1 MTWWSWERWEAEID
15 WMALHG
21 INLPM
26 AFTGAGAACGDND
39 SSVLG
44 VAPLLYFAALCT
56 VATSR
61 CIVIALHAVLD
72 RCYL

>member
-26 AFTGAGAACGDND
+26 AFTGARTPPQSRPPFARWARRGCTPTGAARLLIRA
-39 SSVLG
+39 LG
-44 VAPLLYFAALCT
+44 APLLCLPGLRSAF
-56 VATSR
+56 
-61 CIVIALHAVLD
+61 
-72 RCYL
+72 

>member
-26 AFTGAGAACGDND
+26 AFTGAVHHALPPKHP
-39 SSVLG
+39 V
-44 VAPLLYFAALCT
+44 FA
-56 VATSR
+56 
-61 CIVIALHAVLD
+61 
-72 RCYL
+72 

>member
-26 AFTGAGAACGDND
+26 AFTGAVQHALPPKRPAFASQLPSVSLMHVVLLAWPLCD
-39 SSVLG
+39 SV
-44 VAPLLYFAALCT
+44 PLT
-56 VATSR
+56 
-61 CIVIALHAVLD
+61 
-72 RCYL
+72 